1 MKILAL
7 SDSVDERVYSAN
19 IHQRYGEV
27 DLVIGCG
34 DLPIYYLEF
43 VADALNRPVLY
54 VRGNHD
60 TEAELSSDGE
70 LRRIP
75 RGCDPIDNRIVNHGN
90 LIFLGLGGSMRYRPG
105 AAQQYSETQM
115 RLRIARLLPRL
126 LITRVRHGRFVDV
139 IVAHSPPHGIGDT
152 SDPAHTGFKTF
163 LTLMTWLKPRYFLHG
178 HLDSWLVGRGRET
191 QFRKTRVVNVNPV
204 FRLEITP
211 IDGSTG

>member
-19 IHQRYGEV
+19 IHQSYGEI

-43 VADALNRPVLY
+43 VADALNKPVFY

-70 LRRIP
+70 WRRIP
-75 RGCDPIDNRIVNHGN
+75 GGCDPIDNRIASYGD

-115 RLRIARLLPRL
+115 WLRIARLLPRL
-126 LITRVRHGRFVDV
+126 FITRVRQGRFVDV
-139 IVAHSPPHGIGDT
+139 VVAHSPPRGLGDT
-152 SDPAHTGFKTF
+152 SHPAHTGFKSF
-163 LTLMTWLKPRYFLHG
+163 LMLMTWLRPRYLLHG
-178 HLDSWLVGRGRET
+178 HVDSWIVGGGRET
-191 QFRKTRVVNVNPV
+191 QFRETKVVNVNPV
-204 FRLEITP
+204 FRFEITP
-211 IDGSTG
+211 IDASDG

>member
-7 SDSVDERVYSAN
+7 SDSVDERVHSAN
-19 IHQRYGEV
+19 IHQSYGEV

-43 VADALNRPVLY
+43 VADALNKPVLY
-54 VRGNHD
+54 VPGNHD

-70 LRRIP
+70 RRRFP
-75 RGCDPIDNRIVNHGN
+75 RGCEPIDNRVVSHGN

-126 LITRVRHGRFVDV
+126 LLTRARHGRFIDV
-139 IVAHSPPHGIGDT
+139 VVAHSPPRGLGDT
-152 SDPAHTGFKTF
+152 SDPAHTGFDAF
-163 LTLMTWLKPRYFLHG
+163 LMLMTWLRPRYFLHG
-178 HLDSWLVGRGRET
+178 HVDSWLTGGGRET
-191 QFRKTRVVNVNPV
+191 QFRETRVVNVNPV
-204 FRLEITP
+204 FRLEIAP
-211 IDGSTG
+211 IDESDG